1 MPDRSSN
8 HASTAQTR
16 SAARFRDHTMAIP
29 DRDYSGTLH
38 QRRAAEFLARFG
50 TTPPP
55 ACTRLRTGF
64 RMEEVANRINA

>member
-1 MPDRSSN
+1 
-8 HASTAQTR
+8 
-16 SAARFRDHTMAIP
+16 MAIP

-64 RMEEVANRINA
+64 RMGDVADGINA